1 MTPSPS
7 RPTEGPALRAS
18 AVPYGKR
25 ATMTMPPRPGADGRL
40 PRGRSR
46 PGTGG
51 RPPRSR
57 LTVVTGALAGLAV
70 LAACAGPPTGG
81 ADTSGGSFTLS
92 TGTPRP
98 AGAIDSFSWAVYA
111 EPPTLD
117 YTVAF
122 DYPQNTILS
131 NVCESLMRW
140 TPGLTVEPGLA
151 RKASNPDPTTWVYDL
166 RAGVR
171 FHDGRTMTADDVVFS
186 LGRQRDPDNAAA
198 WAQVFQNVTSV
209 TRTGPLQ
216 VTVKL
221 KRPDSQFPQYMATA
235 AGVIASRA
243 GVEKAGRDYGTTGG
257 LACTGPYQLRA
268 WHKGRSIELARFDGY
283 RGTRAKAGE
292 VVFRFLTDPSARTN
306 ALLSGEVDG
315 GYLIPTESYARLRE
329 SDAGALSFG
338 EGLSTVNVSVTNLKG
353 PLGDLR
359 VRRALSLA
367 MDRTGF
373 VRAGL
378 GSAGSATGSLTPR
391 AAWAGAPERTRDA
404 AFDDLPPTEPD
415 LTEARELIEEAG
427 ATGAK
432 LTVATSSIGQDVSLL
447 ATAVQAAGTQ
457 IGLDIR
463 LRSIAPNAF
472 TALFTDPGAR
482 EGIDMFPLTYYHSI
496 TDPLDLLANFRT
508 GAYLNFAGYSDKSY
522 DRGVEQATA
531 AYDPERRAEIV
542 AKLQR
547 HAAGHLLW
555 IPVAEWPTSVFL
567 NKRITGAP
575 ATIAYLY
582 YPWAA
587 DVGAAP

>member
-1 MTPSPS
+1 MTH
-7 RPTEGPALRAS
+7 
-18 AVPYGKR
+18 
-25 ATMTMPPRPGADGRL
+25 PPRLR
-40 PRGRSR
+40 
-46 PGTGG
+46 TGG
-51 RPPRSR
+51 RRSGR
-57 LTVVTGALAGLAV
+57 YGRFTAVTGALSALAV
-70 LAACAGPPTGG
+70 LAACAGPPDG
-81 ADTSGGSFTLS
+81 ASDPSDGSFALS
-92 TGTPRP
+92 SGTPRA
-98 AGAIDSFSWAVYA
+98 AGPIDSFSWAVYA

-171 FHDGRTMTADDVVFS
+171 FHDGRTMTADDVVHS
-186 LGRQRDPDNAAA
+186 LGRQRNPDNAAA
-198 WAQVFQNVTSV
+198 WAQVFQNVTAV
-209 TRTGPLQ
+209 TKTGPLQ

-221 KRPDSQFPQYMATA
+221 KKPDSQFPQYMATA
-235 AGVIASRA
+235 AGVVASKA

-257 LACTGPYQLRA
+257 LACSGPFELGA
-268 WHKGRSIELARFDGY
+268 WHKGQSIELDRFDGY
-283 RGTRAKAGE
+283 WGTRAKAGQVE
-292 VVFRFLTDPSARTN
+292 FRFLTDPSARTN

-315 GYLIPTESYARLRE
+315 GYLIPTESYARLKR
-329 SDAGALSFG
+329 SVTGTLHFG
-338 EGLSTVNVSVTNLKG
+338 EGLSTVNVNITNLKG
-353 PLGDLR
+353 PLGDVR

-367 MDRTGF
+367 LDRSGF
-373 VRAGL
+373 VKAGL
-378 GSAGSATGSLTPR
+378 GGGGSATTSLTTR
-391 AAWAGAPERTRDA
+391 AAWARATDTTRKA
-404 AFDDLPPTEPD
+404 AFDGLPPTEPD
-415 LTEARELIEEAG
+415 LDRAKALIEEAG
-427 ATGAK
+427 AKGAT

-482 EGIDMFPLTYYHSI
+482 EGIDMFPLTYYQSI

-508 GAYLNFAGYSDKSY
+508 GAYLNFAGYSDPRY
-522 DRGVEQATA
+522 DELVERATA
-531 AYDPERRAEIV
+531 ADDPERRTEIE

-547 HAAGHLLW
+547 HAADRLLW

-567 NKRITGAP
+567 NRRITGAP
-575 ATIAYLY
+575 TTIAYLY

-587 DVGAAP
+587 DVGATP

>member
-1 MTPSPS
+1 MTH
-7 RPTEGPALRAS
+7 
-18 AVPYGKR
+18 
-25 ATMTMPPRPGADGRL
+25 PPRLR
-40 PRGRSR
+40 
-46 PGTGG
+46 TGG
-51 RPPRSR
+51 RRSGR
-57 LTVVTGALAGLAV
+57 YGRITAVTGALSALAV
-70 LAACAGPPTGG
+70 LAACAGPPDG
-81 ADTSGGSFTLS
+81 ASDPSDGSFALS
-92 TGTPRP
+92 PGTPRA
-98 AGAIDSFSWAVYA
+98 AGPIDSFSWAVYA

-171 FHDGRTMTADDVVFS
+171 FHDGRTMTADDVVHS
-186 LGRQRDPDNAAA
+186 LGRQRNPDNAAA
-198 WAQVFQNVTSV
+198 WAQVFQNVTAV

-221 KRPDSQFPQYMATA
+221 KKPDSQFSQYMATA
-235 AGVIASRA
+235 AGVVASKA

-257 LACTGPYQLRA
+257 LACSGPFELGA
-268 WHKGRSIELARFDGY
+268 WHKGQSIELDRFDGY
-283 RGTRAKAGE
+283 WGTRAKAGQVE
-292 VVFRFLTDPSARTN
+292 FRFLTDPSARTN

-315 GYLIPTESYARLRE
+315 GYLIPTESYARLKR
-329 SDAGALSFG
+329 SVTGTLHFG
-338 EGLSTVNVSVTNLKG
+338 EGLSTVNVNITNLKG
-353 PLGDLR
+353 PLGDVR

-367 MDRTGF
+367 LDRSGF
-373 VRAGL
+373 VEAGL
-378 GSAGSATGSLTPR
+378 GGGGSATTSLTTR
-391 AAWAGAPERTRDA
+391 AAWARATDSTRKA
-404 AFDDLPPTEPD
+404 AFDGLPPTEPD
-415 LTEARELIEEAG
+415 LDRAKALIEEAG
-427 ATGAK
+427 AKGAT

-447 ATAVQAAGTQ
+447 ATAVQAAGTR

-482 EGIDMFPLTYYHSI
+482 EGIDMFPLTYYQSI

-508 GAYLNFAGYSDKSY
+508 GAYLNFAGYSDPRY
-522 DRGVEQATA
+522 DELVERATA
-531 AYDPERRAEIV
+531 ADDPGRRTEIE

-547 HAAGHLLW
+547 HAADRLLW

-567 NKRITGAP
+567 NRRITGAP
-575 ATIAYLY
+575 TTIAYLY

-587 DVGAAP
+587 DVGATP

>member
-1 MTPSPS
+1 MTISP
-7 RPTEGPALRAS
+7 RLR
-18 AVPYGKR
+18 
-25 ATMTMPPRPGADGRL
+25 
-40 PRGRSR
+40 
-46 PGTGG
+46 TGG
-51 RPPRSR
+51 RRR
-57 LTVVTGALAGLAV
+57 GRYGRITAVAGALSALAV
-70 LAACAGPPTGG
+70 LAACSGPPNGPSDSSDSYFALSPGTPGAAGP
-81 ADTSGGSFTLS
+81 
-92 TGTPRP
+92 
-98 AGAIDSFSWAVYA
+98 IDSFSWAVYA

-140 TPGLTVEPGLA
+140 TPGLTIEPGLA
-151 RKASNPDPTTWVYDL
+151 RKESHPDPTTWVYDL
-166 RAGVR
+166 REGVR
-171 FHDGRTMTADDVVFS
+171 FHDGRTMSADDVVHS
-186 LGRQRDPDNAAA
+186 LGRQRNPDNAAA
-198 WAQVFQNVTSV
+198 WAQVFQNVTAI

-221 KRPDSQFPQYMATA
+221 KKPDSQFPQYMATA
-235 AGVIASRA
+235 AGVVASKA

-257 LACTGPYQLRA
+257 LACSGPFELGT
-268 WHKGRSIELARFDGY
+268 WHKGQSIELDRFDAYWGAK
-283 RGTRAKAGE
+283 AKAGKAE
-292 VVFRFLTDPSARTN
+292 FRFLTDPSARTN

-315 GYLIPTESYARLRE
+315 GYLIPTESYARLGR
-329 SDAGALSFG
+329 SVTGTLYFG
-338 EGLSTVNVSVTNLKG
+338 EGLSTVNVNVTNLKG
-353 PLGDLR
+353 PLGDVR

-367 MDRTGF
+367 LDRSGF

-378 GSAGSATGSLTPR
+378 GEAGGATTSLTTR
-391 AAWAGAPERTRDA
+391 AAWARASHSTRKA
-404 AFDDLPPTEPD
+404 AFDGLAPTEPD
-415 LTEARELIEEAG
+415 LERARALIEEAG
-427 ATGAK
+427 ASGAT

-463 LRSIAPNAF
+463 LKSIAPNAF

-482 EGIDMFPLTYYHSI
+482 EGIDMFPLTYYQSI

-522 DRGVEQATA
+522 DELVDRATA
-531 AYDPERRAEIV
+531 AHDPEQRMEAET
-542 AKLQR
+542 KLQH
-547 HAAGHLLW
+547 HAADRLLW

-567 NKRITGAP
+567 NQRITGAP
-575 ATIAYLY
+575 TTIAYLY

>member
-1 MTPSPS
+1 MTHPP
-7 RPTEGPALRAS
+7 RLRA
-18 AVPYGKR
+18 
-25 ATMTMPPRPGADGRL
+25 
-40 PRGRSR
+40 
-46 PGTGG
+46 GG
-51 RPPRSR
+51 RRSGR
-57 LTVVTGALAGLAV
+57 YGRFTALTGALSALAV
-70 LAACAGPPTGG
+70 LAACAGPPDG
-81 ADTSGGSFTLS
+81 ASDSDGSFALS
-92 TGTPRP
+92 PGTPRA
-98 AGAIDSFSWAVYA
+98 AGPIDSFSWAVYA

-171 FHDGRTMTADDVVFS
+171 FHDGRTMTADDVVHS
-186 LGRQRDPDNAAA
+186 LGRQRNPDNAAA
-198 WAQVFQNVTSV
+198 WAQVFQNVTAV

-221 KRPDSQFPQYMATA
+221 KKPDSQFPQYMATA
-235 AGVIASRA
+235 AGVVASKA

-257 LACTGPYQLRA
+257 LACSGPFELGA
-268 WHKGRSIELARFDGY
+268 WHKGQSIELDRFDGY
-283 RGTRAKAGE
+283 WGARAKAGHVE
-292 VVFRFLTDPSARTN
+292 FRFLTDPSARTN

-315 GYLIPTESYARLRE
+315 GYLIPTESYARLKR
-329 SDAGALSFG
+329 SVTGTLHFG
-338 EGLSTVNVSVTNLKG
+338 EGLSTVNVNITNLKG
-353 PLGDLR
+353 PLGDVR

-367 MDRTGF
+367 LDRSGF
-373 VRAGL
+373 VQAGL
-378 GSAGSATGSLTPR
+378 AGGGSATTSLTTR
-391 AAWAGAPERTRDA
+391 AAWARAADTTRKA
-404 AFDDLPPTEPD
+404 AFDGLPPTEPD
-415 LTEARELIEEAG
+415 LEKAKALIEEAG
-427 ATGAK
+427 AKGAT

-482 EGIDMFPLTYYHSI
+482 EGIDMFPLTYYQSI

-508 GAYLNFAGYSDKSY
+508 GAYLNFAGYSDPRY
-522 DRGVEQATA
+522 DELVERATA
-531 AYDPERRAEIV
+531 ADDPGRRTEIE
-542 AKLQR
+542 AKLQH
-547 HAAGHLLW
+547 HAADRLLW

-567 NKRITGAP
+567 NRRITGAP
-575 ATIAYLY
+575 TTIAYLY

-587 DVGAAP
+587 DVGATP

>member
-1 MTPSPS
+1 MTISP
-7 RPTEGPALRAS
+7 RLR
-18 AVPYGKR
+18 
-25 ATMTMPPRPGADGRL
+25 
-40 PRGRSR
+40 
-46 PGTGG
+46 TGG
-51 RPPRSR
+51 RRR
-57 LTVVTGALAGLAV
+57 GRYGRITAVAGALSALAV
-70 LAACAGPPTGG
+70 LAACSGPPNGPSDSSDSFFALSPGTPGAAGP
-81 ADTSGGSFTLS
+81 
-92 TGTPRP
+92 
-98 AGAIDSFSWAVYA
+98 IDSFSWAVYA

-151 RKASNPDPTTWVYDL
+151 RKESHPDPTTWVYDL
-166 RAGVR
+166 REGVR
-171 FHDGRTMTADDVVFS
+171 FHDGRTMSADDVVHS
-186 LGRQRDPDNAAA
+186 LGRQRNPDNAAA
-198 WAQVFQNVTSV
+198 WAQVFQNVTAI

-221 KRPDSQFPQYMATA
+221 RKPDSQFPQYMATA
-235 AGVIASRA
+235 AGVVASKA

-257 LACTGPYQLRA
+257 LACSGPFELGT
-268 WHKGRSIELARFDGY
+268 WHKGQSIELDRFDAYWGA
-283 RGTRAKAGE
+283 RAKAGKAE
-292 VVFRFLTDPSARTN
+292 FRFLTDPSARTN

-315 GYLIPTESYARLRE
+315 GYLIPTESYARLGR
-329 SDAGALSFG
+329 SVTGTLYFG
-338 EGLSTVNVSVTNLKG
+338 EGLSTVNVNVTNLKG
-353 PLGDLR
+353 PLGDVR

-367 MDRTGF
+367 LDRSGF

-378 GSAGSATGSLTPR
+378 GEAGGATTSLTTR
-391 AAWAGAPERTRDA
+391 AAWARASHSTRKA
-404 AFDDLPPTEPD
+404 AFDGLAPTEPD
-415 LTEARELIEEAG
+415 LERARALIKEAG
-427 ATGAK
+427 ASGAT

-463 LRSIAPNAF
+463 LKSIAPNAF

-482 EGIDMFPLTYYHSI
+482 EGIDMFPLTYYQSI

-522 DRGVEQATA
+522 DELVDRATA
-531 AYDPERRAEIV
+531 AHDPEQRMKAET
-542 AKLQR
+542 KLQH
-547 HAAGHLLW
+547 HAADRLLW

-567 NKRITGAP
+567 NQRITGAP
-575 ATIAYLY
+575 TTIAYLY

>member
-1 MTPSPS
+1 MTH
-7 RPTEGPALRAS
+7 
-18 AVPYGKR
+18 
-25 ATMTMPPRPGADGRL
+25 PPRLR
-40 PRGRSR
+40 
-46 PGTGG
+46 TGG
-51 RPPRSR
+51 RRSGR
-57 LTVVTGALAGLAV
+57 YGRFTAVTGALSALAV
-70 LAACAGPPTGG
+70 LAACAGPPDG
-81 ADTSGGSFTLS
+81 ASDPSDGSFALS
-92 TGTPRP
+92 SGTPRA
-98 AGAIDSFSWAVYA
+98 AGPIDSFSWAVYA

-171 FHDGRTMTADDVVFS
+171 FHDGRTMTADDVVHS
-186 LGRQRDPDNAAA
+186 LGRQRNPDNAAA
-198 WAQVFQNVTSV
+198 WAQVFQNVTGV

-221 KRPDSQFPQYMATA
+221 KKPDSQFPQYMATA
-235 AGVIASRA
+235 AGVVASKA

-257 LACTGPYQLRA
+257 LACSGPFELGA
-268 WHKGRSIELARFDGY
+268 WHKGQSIELDRFDGY
-283 RGTRAKAGE
+283 WGTLAKAGQVE
-292 VVFRFLTDPSARTN
+292 FRFLTDPSARTN

-315 GYLIPTESYARLRE
+315 GYLIPTESYARLKR
-329 SDAGALSFG
+329 SVTGTLHFG
-338 EGLSTVNVSVTNLKG
+338 EGLSTVNVNITNLKG
-353 PLGDLR
+353 PLGDVR

-367 MDRTGF
+367 LDRSGF
-373 VRAGL
+373 VKAGL
-378 GSAGSATGSLTPR
+378 GGGGSATTSLTTR
-391 AAWAGAPERTRDA
+391 AAWARATDTTRKA
-404 AFDDLPPTEPD
+404 AFDGLPPTEPD
-415 LTEARELIEEAG
+415 LDRAKALIEEAG
-427 ATGAK
+427 AKGAT

-482 EGIDMFPLTYYHSI
+482 EGIDMFPLTYYQSI

-508 GAYLNFAGYSDKSY
+508 GAYLNFAGYSDPRY
-522 DRGVEQATA
+522 DELAERATA
-531 AYDPERRAEIV
+531 ADDPERRTEIE

-547 HAAGHLLW
+547 HAADRLLW

-567 NKRITGAP
+567 NRRITGAP
-575 ATIAYLY
+575 TTIAYLY

-587 DVGAAP
+587 DVGATP